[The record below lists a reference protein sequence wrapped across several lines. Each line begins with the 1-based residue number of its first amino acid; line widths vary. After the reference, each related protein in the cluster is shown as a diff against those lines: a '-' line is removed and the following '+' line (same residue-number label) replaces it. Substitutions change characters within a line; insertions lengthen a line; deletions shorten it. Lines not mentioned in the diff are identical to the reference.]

1 MLWGRG
7 KSCAKEQGRLQFY
20 RVGLTET
27 VTFKQRL
34 GGGQSY
40 DYDYFG

>member
-1 MLWGRG
+1 MLGVGQVAILNRV
-7 KSCAKEQGRLQFY
+7 R

-34 GGGQSY
+34 GGGQSN
-40 DYDYFG
+40 DYFG